1 LISIDF
7 SALIIV
13 ALVFS
18 LVLLLGRLFF
28 EPLARAM
35 EERQSRIDAAER
47 IRAETTRG
55 VEEILATHRVAMNR
69 ARAESYE
76 TLEKARAEGQA
87 EADRHFGAERSK
99 AEERTERSREEVRQQ
114 ADRALKSLEADASQL
129 AGEIATRILGRKV
142 A

>member
-1 LISIDF
+1 MISIDF

-35 EERQSRIDAAER
+35 EERQSRIDAAET
-47 IRAETTRG
+47 IRAETTRS
-55 VEEILATHRVAMNR
+55 VEEILATHREAMNR
-69 ARAESYE
+69 ARAESYD

-99 AEERTERSREEVRQQ
+99 ALERMERSREEVRQQ
-114 ADRALKSLEADASQL
+114 AEQALKSLESEAGRL